1 MAQQATDQP
10 TLQIE
15 STKRGKQPVVTA
27 LTSKKSV
34 ADKPSEFT
42 CKVKDVKSDE
52 TDTMRVRLI
61 KLYAY
66 LPIIQQQ
73 FQYRFV
79 E

>member
-15 STKRGKQPVVTA
+15 STNRGKQPVVTA

-42 CKVKDVKSDE
+42 
-52 TDTMRVRLI
+52 
-61 KLYAY
+61 
-66 LPIIQQQ
+66 
-73 FQYRFV
+73 
-79 E
+79 